1 MSEEMNSRGPTY
13 PRTPSARPS
22 FGSLA
27 EALGEQVE
35 RESLIAQAPERAGV
49 YRDIVRALADAYV
62 HKPETPSRVE
72 DGIEYG
78 ILQEV
83 YAELTSIHV
92 QAVADRFLR
101 YGRRVYS
108 PRLWFQAALY
118 NILGELES
126 GVENAFAVGRGEH
139 AGLGL

>member
-1 MSEEMNSRGPTY
+1 MSEEMNSRGLTY
-13 PRTPSARPS
+13 PRTLSARPS
-22 FGSLA
+22 FGDLT

-35 RESLIAQAPERAGV
+35 LESLIAQAPERAGV
-49 YRDIVRALADAYV
+49 YRDIVRALADAYI

-83 YAELTSIHV
+83 YAEITSEHV
-92 QAVADRFLR
+92 AAVAERFCR
-101 YGRRVYS
+101 YPRRVFS

-126 GVENAFAVGRGEH
+126 DAENFLKG
-139 AGLGL
+139 